1 MPPMLPTPDHGS
13 AQTGPES
20 LESIDMPTAAPAPNP
35 TPEPAPSARKQ
46 HLLHAAARV
55 FSRQGYQAATLRQIA
70 DEAGILA
77 GSIYH
82 HVASKEALY
91 LEVHRE
97 GYLRMQTAVQQSLLG
112 LSDPWE
118 RLEAACRTHLEE
130 MLGDDEIA
138 RVTGQGL
145 MEPRDGPVHARL
157 APLRQACEQQLANLI
172 DAVPLREGLDRALL
186 RLHLLGALNWTRTW
200 YRADGRLRPAEMAAQ
215 LVHMVR

>member
-1 MPPMLPTPDHGS
+1 MPAAAPSTPVQNPD
-13 AQTGPES
+13 TE
-20 LESIDMPTAAPAPNP
+20 PTA
-35 TPEPAPSARKQ
+35 PEAPSLRKQ
-46 HLLHAAARV
+46 HLLQAAARV
-55 FSRQGYQAATLRQIA
+55 FSRQGYKAATLRQIA

-77 GSIYH
+77 GSVYH

-97 GYLRMQTAVQQSLLG
+97 GYLRMQAAVQRALLDV
-112 LSDPWE
+112 SDPWE

-130 MLGDDEIA
+130 MLVGDEVA

-157 APLRQACEQQLANLI
+157 GPLRRDYEQQLAELI

-200 YRADGRLRPAEMAAQ
+200 YRDDGRMRPAEMAAQ
-215 LVHMVR
+215 LVRMVR